1 MQLGYVCVTIY
12 APYIPP
18 ASVLIK
24 QSNTAISSRFLRLR
38 GVNVGKGEE
47 MERWGEEGRGRLH
60 DDDRAVFAS

>member
-12 APYIPP
+12 ACWEG
-18 ASVLIK
+18 
-24 QSNTAISSRFLRLR
+24 TGISSRFLGLR